1 MPKIT
6 ALEPQKRRPDRVNL
20 YLDDQFAFGLS
31 RIVAAWL
38 QVGQELSDEK
48 VAALRAEETREQA
61 QQQALLLLSYRPR
74 SAQEVRQ
81 NLRKHEY
88 DEAVIEKVVT
98 RMQEAGL
105 IDDLRFARTWV
116 ENRNTFRPRSQRA
129 LQMELRRKG
138 LAEDVIARALEDAN
152 DEGAALQAA
161 RQKARRFSGLEWQD
175 FRRKLGEFL
184 ARRGFGYDVIAPTV
198 RQVWDEL
205 HPAHPNTDMEDEEPL

>member
-31 RIVAAWL
+31 RIVAGWL
-38 QVGQELSDEK
+38 QVGQELSDGK

-61 QQQALLLLSYRPR
+61 QQQALLLISYRPR
-74 SAQEVRQ
+74 SADEVRQ
-81 NLRKHEY
+81 NPRKHEY
-88 DEAVIEKVVT
+88 AETVIETVVA
-98 RMQEAGL
+98 RLQEAGL
-105 IDDLRFARTWV
+105 IDDLRFAQTWV
-116 ENRNTFRPRSQRA
+116 ENRAAFRPRSQRA

-138 LAEDVIARALEDAN
+138 VAEDVIERALEDA
-152 DEGAALQAA
+152 DDDGAALQAG
-161 RQKARRFSGLEWQD
+161 RQKARRFAALEWQD

-205 HPAHPNTDMEDEEPL
+205 HPAHPNTDMENEEPV